1 MTRHWIVLL
10 VCWGLLVTA
19 CAKLTPQSV
28 YHAATEQAIQ
38 ATTLPRAPAPTRPLE
53 ITKAYEAGMS
63 GVGAYPP
70 PGSSQLY
77 NAGLSQPL
85 AGKPMVIKDANME
98 LLVDNT
104 DLAITQVT
112 QMAADYGGYVISSQ
126 TWFDSGNKF
135 ATLRLGIPSTDFEN
149 ALSFLRNM
157 GIQVLE
163 ETASGQDVS
172 SEYADLAT
180 RLKNLEA
187 TADRVRGF
195 LEQAT
200 TVEESLKINATLSD
214 LEGQIEQLKGQMNYY
229 EGRSAFS
236 TVTVT
241 LTPQYPTP
249 TSTPAPTS
257 TPGWNPGITIKK
269 AGQVSINM
277 LQTSV
282 DLLIWL
288 LMVGWPIILLVV
300 IIIGIVRI
308 SRRGLKKH

>member
-1 MTRHWIVLL
+1 MNRHWTVLL
-10 VCWGLLVTA
+10 VCLGLLVTA
-19 CAKLTPQSV
+19 CGKLTPQSV
-28 YHAATEQAIQ
+28 YLAATEQVIPTAAPQRALPPTMPPKITQ
-38 ATTLPRAPAPTRPLE
+38 APETRMGE
-53 ITKAYEAGMS
+53 
-63 GVGAYPP
+63 VGAYPP
-70 PGSSQLY
+70 PGSNQTY
-77 NAGLSQPL
+77 NAGLSQL
-85 AGKPMVIKDANME
+85 VAGKPMVIKDANME

-149 ALSFLRNM
+149 TLSFLRNM
-157 GIQVLE
+157 GIQVLKE
-163 ETASGQDVS
+163 AASGQDVS
-172 SEYADLAT
+172 AEYADLET

-187 TADRVRGF
+187 TADRVRSF

-200 TVEESLKINATLSD
+200 TVEESLKINAALSN
-214 LEGQIEQLKGQMNYY
+214 LEGEIEQVKGQMNYY

-241 LTPQYPTP
+241 LTPQYPT
-249 TSTPAPTS
+249 STPTPTPTS

-269 AGQVSINM
+269 AGRVSINM
-277 LQTSV
+277 LQNGV
-282 DLLIWL
+282 DMLIWL
-288 LMVGWPIILLVV
+288 LMVGWPIILIVV